1 MSRKIAVIAG
11 DGIGKEVTPE
21 VIKVIKAAGLDYD
34 YTGFDL
40 GGERYLKDGF
50 ILDAKTVDELS
61 GYDAILL
68 GAIGA
73 PGVKPGLIEHGILLR
88 SRRELDQY
96 VNRRPFKT
104 DKHDFEVVRE
114 NTEGSY
120 LNEGGFLKKNTP
132 DEIATQGSINTRK
145 GVERCIRYAF
155 ELAKTRD
162 RKHVTLV
169 HKTNVLMFAGD
180 LWKRTFAEVA
190 KQYPEIETDYN
201 HIDATCIYLVEQPEK
216 YSVIVTDNLFGD
228 IITDLAGAVSGGIG
242 LAASANLNPDRTTA
256 SMFEPVHGSAPDIA
270 GQNKAN
276 PIAAIISGAMMC
288 DWLGDEKQ
296 AIRIEHAAR
305 QASGSTD
312 GFSTQEIG
320 SLVASKL

>member
-1 MSRKIAVIAG
+1 MAKKIAVIAG

-21 VIKVIKAAGLDYD
+21 AIKVIKAAGLNYE
-34 YTGFDL
+34 YTDFDL

-50 ILDAKTVDELS
+50 VLDSKTVDELARF
-61 GYDAILL
+61 DAILL
-68 GAIGA
+68 GAIGS
-73 PGVKPGLIEHGILLR
+73 PDVKPGLMEHGILLR

-120 LNEGGFLKKNTP
+120 LNEGGFLKKNTQ

-155 ELAKTRD
+155 ELAQSRVH
-162 RKHVTLV
+162 KHVTLV

-190 KQYPEIETDYN
+190 TEYPYVETDYN
-201 HIDATCIYLVEQPEK
+201 HIDATCIYMVDNPAK

-242 LAASANLNPDRTTA
+242 FAASANLNPDRTTA

-276 PIAAIISGAMMC
+276 PIAAIISAAMMC
-288 DWLGDEKQ
+288 EWLGDKQEAAKIEK
-296 AIRIEHAAR
+296 AAR
-305 QASGSTD
+305 NCSGELKEL
-312 GFSTQEIG
+312 STQEIG
-320 SLVASKL
+320 DLVASRL